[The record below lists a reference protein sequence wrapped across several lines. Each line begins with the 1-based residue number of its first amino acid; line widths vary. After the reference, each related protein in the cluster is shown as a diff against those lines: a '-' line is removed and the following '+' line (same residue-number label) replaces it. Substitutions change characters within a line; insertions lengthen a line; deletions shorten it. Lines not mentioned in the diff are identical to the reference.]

1 MGRRSLADAPLRLL
15 ALEQIALLQAER
27 GEKDAAIAT
36 ARSIAEDAEASAS
49 LRQRAEQLVIVLGG
63 KIEGA

>member
-1 MGRRSLADAPLRLL
+1 MLRAVIHLIHRELL
-15 ALEQIALLQAER
+15 MA
-27 GEKDAAIAT
+27 
-36 ARSIAEDAEASAS
+36 